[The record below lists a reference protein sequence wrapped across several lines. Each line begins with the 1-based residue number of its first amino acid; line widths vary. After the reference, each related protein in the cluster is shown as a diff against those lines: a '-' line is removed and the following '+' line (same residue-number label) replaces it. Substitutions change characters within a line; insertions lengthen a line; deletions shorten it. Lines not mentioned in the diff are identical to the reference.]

1 MDPIN
6 RLDHVLQLI
15 GRQMSERAMRLDS
28 GAKLS
33 GPDGPARAKRRLPL
47 AALKRKVQERLASI
61 DPDDAR
67 RADKA
72 RRVFLESVLAWQFG
86 DALLLDRGFDEMVA
100 GVQEALAAH
109 AKIDA
114 RLDQLLRDLLAQS
127 ATR

>member
-33 GPDGPARAKRRLPL
+33 APDRPARTRRRPPL

-61 DPDDAR
+61 DPNDTR

-72 RRVFLESVLAWQFG
+72 RRVFLESVLVWQFG

-100 GVQEALAAH
+100 GVQAALEAH

-114 RLDQLLRDLLAQS
+114 RLDQLLRDLA
-127 ATR
+127 R